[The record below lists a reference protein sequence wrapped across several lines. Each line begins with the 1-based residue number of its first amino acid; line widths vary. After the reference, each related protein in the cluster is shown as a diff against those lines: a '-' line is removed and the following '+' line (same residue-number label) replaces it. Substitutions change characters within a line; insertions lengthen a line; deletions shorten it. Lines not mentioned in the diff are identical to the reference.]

1 MPTEL
6 GFIASRY
13 YLKHVTVKGF
23 YGQVGPGMTFRDL
36 LRLLA
41 DADEFKETPLRH
53 NEDLHNKQLSDIAP
67 FKAKVFSSPQD
78 KTFLLL
84 QMHMYNL
91 PFPIRDY
98 VNDCKLIL
106 DSSGRVIMGLIDVA
120 KEKKLL
126 DATKTG
132 IYIQQAIYQGLG
144 CNIPYITYDI
154 WEKMSR
160 AFNGLAGLIE

>member
-1 MPTEL
+1 
-6 GFIASRY
+6 
-13 YLKHVTVKGF
+13 
-23 YGQVGPGMTFRDL
+23 
-36 LRLLA
+36 
-41 DADEFKETPLRH
+41 
-53 NEDLHNKQLSDIAP
+53 
-67 FKAKVFSSPQD
+67 
-78 KTFLLL
+78 
-84 QMHMYNL
+84 MHIYNL

-132 IYIQQAIYQGLG
+132 IYIQQAIYQGFG

-154 WEKMSR
+154 WIKMNKE
-160 AFNGLAGLIE
+160 FKGLAGLVE